1 MPALF
6 ITVSTTA
13 LNKHV
18 LDDGMKVK
26 LHMDSAY

>member
-1 MPALF
+1 MLALF

-18 LDDGMKVK
+18 LDDEMKVE
-26 LHMDSAY
+26 LHMNSAC